1 MIEKGPESRQIE
13 RYFWAM
19 DGHRSTQ
26 LLSWYDEVKRD
37 LPWRHSKDP
46 YIIWISEIIL
56 QQTRVEQGLP
66 YFERFRE
73 AFPEVEDLANAEE
86 DEVLKLWE
94 GLGYYSRA
102 RNMRAAAKQV
112 VEYFGG
118 EFPSTYYEI
127 IKLKGVGPY
136 TAAAIS
142 SIAFGEKRPCIDG
155 NVLRVMSRY
164 LATEKSID
172 KPKTKKWFE
181 EILDGA
187 IPKDRPGDFNQ
198 AMMELGATVCLP
210 KQAKCELCPLEN
222 GCNARRL
229 NRAMHFPI
237 RTKKVKKRNRFFI
250 YLMIVHN
257 GETLLKR
264 RPEGD
269 IWQGLYEFPMLEVGS
284 EKELADPT
292 ALLSKAQLWNS
303 EFVVKS
309 VSAPFKHV
317 LTHQNIKAVFVCV
330 GSSGGFEISDTVSC
344 KVEELSNFALPRLI
358 GSYLET
364 LT

>member
-1 MIEKGPESRQIE
+1 MVEKASEPRQIV

-19 DGHRSTQ
+19 DSHRSSQ
-26 LLSWYDEVKRD
+26 LLAWYDEAKRD

-56 QQTRVEQGLP
+56 QQTRVDQGLP

-73 AFPEVEDLANAEE
+73 AFPKVEDLANAEE
-86 DEVLKLWE
+86 DKVLKLWE

-112 VEYFGG
+112 VEDFGG
-118 EFPSTYYEI
+118 EFPSTYDEI
-127 IKLKGVGPY
+127 IKLNGVGPY

-142 SIAFGEKRPCIDG
+142 SIAFGEKKPCLDG

-172 KPKTKKWFE
+172 EPKTKKWFE
-181 EILDGA
+181 EILGGV
-187 IPKDRPGDFNQ
+187 IPADRPGDFNQ
-198 AMMELGATVCLP
+198 GMMELGATVCLP
-210 KQAKCELCPLEN
+210 KQAKCELCPLAN
-222 GCNARRL
+222 GCEARRL
-229 NRAMHFPI
+229 NRTLDFPV

-250 YLMIVHN
+250 YLMIDHN
-257 GETLLKR
+257 GETLLRK

-269 IWQGLYEFPMLEVGS
+269 IWQGLYEFPLVEVKS
-284 EKELADPT
+284 EKELANPT
-292 ALLSKAQLWNS
+292 ESISKAELWKS
-303 EFVVKS
+303 EFVVRS

-317 LTHQNIKAVFVCV
+317 LTHQNIKAVFVSV
-330 GSSGGFEISDTVSC
+330 ESSDPIEFPNSISC
-344 KVEELSNFALPRLI
+344 KLEELSNFALPRLI
-358 GSYLET
+358 SGYLET